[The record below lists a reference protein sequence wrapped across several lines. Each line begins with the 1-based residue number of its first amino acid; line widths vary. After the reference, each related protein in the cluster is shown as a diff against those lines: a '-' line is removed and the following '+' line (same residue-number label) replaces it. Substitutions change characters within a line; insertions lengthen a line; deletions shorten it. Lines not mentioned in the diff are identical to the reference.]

1 MQHYITLKN
10 NTRVATLLFKDNT
23 DTEARH
29 KEDQTPLGF
38 AAYFNNV
45 KVVKLLVECNA
56 DMKQLYIL
64 LYHATTK
71 NWHKWFLIIKHRSKQ
86 KIKIKR
92 QLSTLLLNTAKR
104 QSHSCCSSINQN
116 VSKGQRRESCS
127 SVGTS

>member
-10 NTRVATLLFKDNT
+10 NTRVATLSFKDNT

-56 DMKQLYIL
+56 D
-64 LYHATTK
+64 
-71 NWHKWFLIIKHRSKQ
+71 IKVRDEDN
-86 KIKIKR
+86 KR
-92 QLSTLLLNTAKR
+92 IFTLLHTMMEER
-104 QSHSCCSSINQN
+104 
-116 VSKGQRRESCS
+116 
-127 SVGTS
+127 